1 MEEQIFN
8 TALNIGIFGA
18 LFIWLLFTTMK
29 KNEVREKEY
38 QKTISENQEVIREQA
53 KSFSL
58 LSSDIA
64 EIKGILKG
72 KHEEEVLNDANQ
84 KNVSRPK

>member
-1 MEEQIFN
+1 MMEDQIFN
-8 TALNIGIFGA
+8 TVLNTGAFGA
-18 LFIWLLFTTMK
+18 LFVWLLFTTMK

-38 QKTISENQEVIREQA
+38 QKTISENQQVIREQA

-58 LSSDIA
+58 LSNDIA

-72 KHEEEVLNDANQ
+72 NGGTE
-84 KNVSRPK
+84 

>member
-72 KHEEEVLNDANQ
+72 KHEEEVLNDGNQ

>member
-1 MEEQIFN
+1 MEEQFFD
-8 TALNIGIFGA
+8 TALNTGIFGA

-53 KSFSL
+53 KSF
-58 LSSDIA
+58 
-64 EIKGILKG
+64 
-72 KHEEEVLNDANQ
+72 
-84 KNVSRPK
+84 

>member
-1 MEEQIFN
+1 MEDQIFN
-8 TALNIGIFGA
+8 TVLNTGAFGA
-18 LFIWLLFTTMK
+18 LFVWLLFTTMK

-38 QKTISENQEVIREQA
+38 QKTISENQQVIREQA

-72 KHEEEVLNDANQ
+72 NGGTE
-84 KNVSRPK
+84 

>member
-1 MEEQIFN
+1 MEDQIFN
-8 TALNIGIFGA
+8 TALNTGIFGV

-58 LSSDIA
+58 LS
-64 EIKGILKG
+64 
-72 KHEEEVLNDANQ
+72 
-84 KNVSRPK
+84 

>member
-38 QKTISENQEVIREQA
+38 QKTISENQEVIREQV

-58 LSSDIA
+58 LLSDIA

-72 KHEEEVLNDANQ
+72 KHEEEVLNDGNQ

>member
-1 MEEQIFN
+1 MEDQIFN
-8 TALNIGIFGA
+8 TVLNTGAFGA
-18 LFIWLLFTTMK
+18 LFVWLLFTTMK

-38 QKTISENQEVIREQA
+38 QKTISENQQVIREQA

-58 LSSDIA
+58 LSNDIA

-72 KHEEEVLNDANQ
+72 NGGTE
-84 KNVSRPK
+84 

>member
-38 QKTISENQEVIREQA
+38 QKTISENQEVIREQV

-72 KHEEEVLNDANQ
+72 KHEEEVLNDGNQ

>member
-1 MEEQIFN
+1 MEEQFFD

-38 QKTISENQEVIREQA
+38 QKTISENQEVIREQV

-72 KHEEEVLNDANQ
+72 KHEEEVLNDGNQ

>member
-8 TALNIGIFGA
+8 TALNTGIFGA

-72 KHEEEVLNDANQ
+72 KPGEGDVQ
-84 KNVSRPK
+84 

>member
-1 MEEQIFN
+1 
-8 TALNIGIFGA
+8 
-18 LFIWLLFTTMK
+18 MK

-38 QKTISENQEVIREQA
+38 QKTISENQQVIREQA

-72 KHEEEVLNDANQ
+72 KPGEGDVQ
-84 KNVSRPK
+84 

>member
-1 MEEQIFN
+1 
-8 TALNIGIFGA
+8 
-18 LFIWLLFTTMK
+18 WLLFTTMK

-38 QKTISENQEVIREQA
+38 QKTISENQQVIREQA

-72 KHEEEVLNDANQ
+72 NGGAE
-84 KNVSRPK
+84 

>member
-1 MEEQIFN
+1 MEEQFFD
-8 TALNIGIFGA
+8 TALNTGIFGA

-72 KHEEEVLNDANQ
+72 NGDAE
-84 KNVSRPK
+84 